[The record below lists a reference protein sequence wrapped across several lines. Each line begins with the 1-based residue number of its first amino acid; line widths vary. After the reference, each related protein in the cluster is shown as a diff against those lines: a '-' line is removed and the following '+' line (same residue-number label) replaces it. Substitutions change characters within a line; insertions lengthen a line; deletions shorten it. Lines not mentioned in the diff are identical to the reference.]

1 MEKDTSIQTLHLSK
15 RSYNVL
21 KKFKI
26 KTIQDLLAT
35 SIEDIKGFRGLGDK
49 SVKEILS
56 KIEFLKESNLED
68 IVISDENIKK
78 ISEDR
83 YFINELGEKYNDIPI
98 EYLGIS
104 EKSIKFLKNFNI
116 EYYSEILTKIEEI
129 ESIEDIEEIIK
140 KEIQEISKKPNIET
154 IMDIKKDIPIDYL
167 GLSVRARNCLK
178 SANIEYYSQLF
189 LKTEQELLTIKNMG
203 IGTVR
208 ELQRLNFLI
217 FFYCGLPIA
226 NNENKELRK
235 EKLSENSIRL
245 ISKIAK
251 LLDCSTDKLI
261 SNISDYYFSLFKN
274 SEFISE
280 TEYISENIMLI
291 LWEDNYGKEKW
302 LKYII
307 KKISKK
313 NYGMTENMLWE
324 NIDILLKDKK
334 IYKKTIEYLFELDMI
349 KNLYDDRIVVNYKSI
364 KGEIYKYLKATEAE
378 IVLKRISGKTLEEI
392 GESLNL
398 TRERI
403 RQIESRGIKRLY
415 FEKFEEDFFL
425 DIFLKYDVN
434 RESFLSV
441 LKEEETY
448 NYLNLR
454 YKNELNQVKN
464 LRRPIE
470 EILEDEELPINIRRN
485 FEKFIYKK
493 YITYGKERILF
504 GRASFIDYLIKH
516 FANEDMS
523 YNDLKEIYDIFLKD
537 LGYENEE
544 SLKIVDKS
552 YENRIRDHLN
562 ILWKP
567 GRKFRYYNILGY
579 DFSELLEALNLNQ
592 YENEEYSSLKF
603 FKMYPN
609 LMESY
614 DIHDEYELHNLLK
627 KICTKNKYSQ
637 IKFKRMPSIEF
648 GIVDREQQ
656 VKDFLSLLSP
666 ISKQD
671 FIKEYEEFYGVDSNS
686 VVVNFLPYIEEYC
699 YGGVYNIKFEEY
711 DESILNDIK
720 NILSEELYTVQ
731 EVKEKLKKAFPDYK
745 GELLNPL
752 IIKKLDYKISGGYI
766 LKNYYSSAA
775 NYFLQLLQKDEII
788 KLDNISSR
796 IKNLPMFVL
805 QLYKLKEEY
814 EIIEFLPNCF
824 ISFSKLKKLG
834 ITKEYLKQY
843 CLDVLEF
850 TGKNKYFTLFSLKK
864 EGFYHELDE
873 LGFEDYFYTSIL
885 IEDRERISYKRI
897 GKNKLMYSNNEGA
910 NFESFLEYI
919 VYQQEKLYIE
929 IYELNDLLK
938 EKYNLQFNISELIN
952 SIKNT
957 SMHYDPVSKTVFA
970 DYEIYY
976 EVI

>member
-796 IKNLPMFVL
+796 IKSSPTFSP

-814 EIIEFLPNCF
+814 EIIEFLPNYF
-824 ISFSKLKKLG
+824 IKFSKLEKLG
-834 ITKEYLKQY
+834 ITKEDLRQY
-843 CLDVLEF
+843 CLDVLSF
-850 TGKNKYFTLFSLKK
+850 IGKNKYFTLFSLKK
-864 EGFYHELDE
+864 EGFCHKLDD

-897 GKNKLMYSNNEGA
+897 GKNKLMYSSNEGSS
-910 NFESFLEYI
+910 FEVFLENI

-957 SMHYDPVSKTVFA
+957 SMHYDPVSKIVFA

>member
-26 KTIQDLLAT
+26 KTIQDLLST

-699 YGGVYNIKFEEY
+699 YSGVYNIKFEEY

-796 IKNLPMFVL
+796 IKSSPTFSP

-814 EIIEFLPNCF
+814 EIIEFLPNYF
-824 ISFSKLKKLG
+824 IKFSKLEKLG
-834 ITKEYLKQY
+834 ITKEDLRQY
-843 CLDVLEF
+843 CLDVLSF
-850 TGKNKYFTLFSLKK
+850 IGKNKYFTLFSLKK
-864 EGFYHELDE
+864 EGFCHKLDD

-897 GKNKLMYSNNEGA
+897 GKNKLMYSSNEGSS
-910 NFESFLEYI
+910 FEVFLENI

-957 SMHYDPVSKTVFA
+957 SMHYDPVSKIVFA